1 MTRLLID
8 CDPGHD
14 DAMAILYAA
23 RHLNLVAITTVF
35 GNTSLEN
42 ATRNAL
48 GICALA
54 GLRVPVA
61 AGMGEPLVAPR
72 SSAADIHGK
81 SGLDGATL
89 PEPTRTPDPR
99 HAVRLIIDEARAHP
113 GELTLAPI
121 GPLTNIAVA
130 LKTEPSLAKWLKGIT
145 LMGGSTTAGNITAMA
160 EFNVYC
166 DPEAAAV
173 VFASGVPIHMAGLNV
188 TRQAGIGPEHL
199 AQLAATGGPVGRCFA
214 GLLGF
219 YLDRTREIFGLTHA
233 SMHDPCA
240 LLPLIRPDLITHQL
254 APVHIELASPQ
265 LRGMTA
271 CDLRRVNAESA
282 RTVHPNAR
290 ANAHVAVAIDGPA
303 AVDHVIRTLLSYDD
317 RPARPGAC

>member
-48 GICALA
+48 GICTLA
-54 GLRVPVA
+54 GIDVPVA
-61 AGMGEPLVAPR
+61 AGMSEPLVAAR

-81 SGLDGATL
+81 SGLDGAVL
-89 PEPTRTPDPR
+89 PAATRAPDAR
-99 HAVRLIIDEARAHP
+99 HAVQVIIDEARAHP
-113 GELTLAPI
+113 GQLTLAPI

-130 LKTEPSLAKWLKGIT
+130 LKTEPRLAGWLKGIT
-145 LMGGSTTAGNITAMA
+145 LMGGSTTVGNITAMA

-188 TRQAGIGPEHL
+188 TRQAGIGPEHVARL
-199 AQLAATGGPVGRCFA
+199 QATGGPVGRCFA

-219 YLDRTREIFGLTHA
+219 YLARTREIFGLTHA

-240 LLPLIRPDLITHQL
+240 LLLLVRPELITHQH
-254 APVHIELASPQ
+254 AHVHIELASPQ

-271 CDLRRVNAESA
+271 CDLRRVNAGAA
-282 RTVHPNAR
+282 RTVHHNA
-290 ANAHVAVAIDGPA
+290 APNAHVAVAIEGAA
-303 AVDHVIRTLLSYDD
+303 AVDDVIRTLIEYD
-317 RPARPGAC
+317 RGR

>member
-48 GICALA
+48 GICTLA
-54 GLRVPVA
+54 GIDVPVA
-61 AGMGEPLVAPR
+61 AGMSEPLVAAR

-81 SGLDGATL
+81 SGLDGAVL
-89 PEPTRTPDPR
+89 PAATRAPDAR
-99 HAVRLIIDEARAHP
+99 HAVQVIIDEARAHP
-113 GELTLAPI
+113 GQLTLAPI

-130 LKTEPSLAKWLKGIT
+130 LKTEPRLAGWLKGIT
-145 LMGGSTTAGNITAMA
+145 LMGGSTTVGNITAMA

-188 TRQAGIGPEHL
+188 TRQAGIGPEHVARL
-199 AQLAATGGPVGRCFA
+199 QATGGPVGRCFA

-219 YLDRTREIFGLTHA
+219 YLARTREIFGLTHA

-240 LLPLIRPDLITHQL
+240 LLPLVRPELITHQH
-254 APVHIELASPQ
+254 AHVHIELASPQ

-271 CDLRRVNAESA
+271 CDLRRVNAGAA
-282 RTVHPNAR
+282 RTVHHNA
-290 ANAHVAVAIDGPA
+290 APNAHVAVAIEGAA
-303 AVDHVIRTLLSYDD
+303 AVDDVIRTLIEYD
-317 RPARPGAC
+317 RGR

>member
-8 CDPGHD
+8 CAPGHD

-89 PEPTRTPDPR
+89 PEPTRAPDPR

-173 VFASGVPIHMAGLNV
+173 VFASGVPIHMVGLNV
-188 TRQAGIGPEHL
+188 TRQAGIGPEHVT
-199 AQLAATGGPVGRCFA
+199 QLANSGSPVGRCFA
-214 GLLGF
+214 GLLDF
-219 YLDRTREIFGLTHA
+219 YLERSRAIFGLTHA

-240 LLPLIRPDLITHQL
+240 LLPLVRPELIKHQL
-254 APVHIELASPQ
+254 AHVHIELASPQ

-271 CDLRRVNAESA
+271 CDLRRVNAELA

-290 ANAHVAVAIDGPA
+290 PNAHVAIAIDGPA
-303 AVDHVIRTLLSYDD
+303 AVDHVIQTLLSYDAG
-317 RPARPGAC
+317 PPGAG